1 MTRNEALALLAGA
14 GAAPRSVLL
23 DYNEAKDEGA
33 YRRAIDAFDALGVQL
48 RVEWDK
54 GGYERVAL
62 WLGDTNE
69 LTLRGPQGVR
79 THAPIESLSQRMAPA
94 VVPDWAA

>member
-14 GAAPRSVLL
+14 GAAPQTVALF
-23 DYNEAKDEGA
+23 YGGDEEE
-33 YRRAIDAFDALGVQL
+33 YRRAIDAFDALGVQMC
-48 RVEWDK
+48 VEWK
-54 GGYERVAL
+54 GDYERVQV

-69 LTLRGPQGVR
+69 LVLHGPTGVR